1 MIAITKM
8 CIKGNLGIKISPI
21 KNLINKF
28 EYFFGEDQGRY
39 VIEIKKEHKKEIVN
53 LLNENS
59 IHYDEL
65 GILIANDLIID
76 NLTKIRVDELSNIY
90 KEWLIK
96 YMDS

>member
-1 MIAITKM
+1 M
-8 CIKGNLGIKISPI
+8 
-21 KNLINKF
+21 
-28 EYFFGEDQGRY
+28 
-39 VIEIKKEHKKEIVN
+39 
-53 LLNENS
+53 S